1 MHSASRFARTA
12 VAVACIAAIASPS
25 FACTAVDI
33 VARDNTVVAGR
44 TMEWAFDMQW
54 AVVSLPKGTPVTLS
68 APPSLNLPARTLP
81 TRYGIVGVS
90 PGVLPGNVLLE
101 GQNSA
106 GLGMSGNF
114 LPGFTQYQ
122 AVTPQDRNYVSIL
135 SFGTWAL
142 GNHATVAELR
152 AALPGIK
159 VWTDPSLP
167 SGPTPPYIHFVFTD
181 RSGAGM
187 IVEYTGGQLHVFD
200 NAAHVLTNAPTYDW
214 HLTNLRNYLN
224 LSTTGP
230 ASVKLAEG
238 NVTAI
243 GQGSGLVGI
252 PGDYTPPSRFV
263 RSTFLRHY
271 VPQPA
276 NAAEA
281 TQVVGHILNNVDI
294 PVGIAVSKDGDQVVS
309 DYTQWVA
316 LKDLTH
322 NKLMIADYAHRTNYV
337 TLDLDVLF
345 AQDKPLSVKVND
357 LPWPAPG
364 DASRSL
370 K

>member
-1 MHSASRFARTA
+1 MKIALRLAHAA
-12 VAVACIAAIASPS
+12 VAAACMVPLATSTL
-25 FACTAVDI
+25 ACTAVDI
-33 VARDNTVVAGR
+33 QAKDRTVIAGR

-54 AVVSLPKGTPVTLS
+54 TLVSLPKGTPVTMS
-68 APPSLNLPARTLP
+68 APPALKLPARSMP
-81 TRYGIVGVS
+81 SRYSVVGVA
-90 PGVLPGNVLLE
+90 PGVIPGNTLLE
-101 GQNSA
+101 GQNEA

-122 AVTPQDRNYVSIL
+122 TVTPEDRNYVSIL
-135 SFGTWAL
+135 EFGAWAL
-142 GNHATVAELR
+142 GQHASVAELR
-152 AALPGIK
+152 AALPAIK

-167 SGPTPPYIHFVFTD
+167 SGPTPPLIHFVFTD

-187 IVEYTGGQLHVFD
+187 VVEYTNGALRIFD

-230 ASVKLAEG
+230 ASVRAGET

-243 GQGSGLVGI
+243 GQGGGLVGI

-263 RSTFLRHY
+263 RSTFLRHN
-271 VPQPA
+271 VPTPA
-276 NAAEA
+276 DAGEA
-281 TQVVGHILNNVDI
+281 LQVVGHILNNVDI
-294 PVGIAVSKDGDQVVS
+294 PIGIAQSKEGDQVVS

-322 NKLMIADYAHRTNYV
+322 NRILIADYAHRTNYV
-337 TLDLDVLF
+337 AIDLAPLF
-345 AQDKPLSVKVND
+345 AQDRVTKVKVND
-357 LPWPAPG
+357 LPYAAPA
-364 DASRSL
+364 DASRAFR
-370 K
+370 